1 MMGSRNLGVL
11 KLWVLPALLVVGSG
25 VEAGPNAKASKSIE
39 GAWVGDFGA
48 GTWTFKFQGSGRAWA
63 GQYTYPQ
70 YKGWNPV
77 INLAASDRAAR
88 FSLKARTAV
97 DFNLKLEP
105 SNNVLKGTVR
115 FAQGMKP
122 GSAPVTLPV
131 TFKRISP

>member
-1 MMGSRNLGVL
+1 MMVSKNLGIL
-11 KLWVLPALLVVGSG
+11 KLCVLPAFLLVGSG
-25 VEAGPNAKASKSIE
+25 VEAGSTAKANKSIE

-48 GTWTFKFQGSGRAWA
+48 GTWTFKFQGAGKTWA

-77 INLAASDRAAR
+77 INLTAVDRAAR

-115 FAQGMKP
+115 FAQGNTP
-122 GSAPVTLPV
+122 TSPPVTLPV
-131 TFKRISP
+131 TLKRILP

>member
-1 MMGSRNLGVL
+1 MGL
-11 KLWVLPALLVVGSG
+11 KTLRALQLCVLPALLVVGPG
-25 VEAGPNAKASKSIE
+25 VEAGPTAKGNKSIE

-48 GTWTFKFQGSGRAWA
+48 GTWTFKFEVSGRAWT

-77 INLAASDRAAR
+77 INLAAADRAAR
-88 FSLKARTAV
+88 FSLKAKTAV

-115 FAQGMKP
+115 FAQGRTP
-122 GSAPVTLPV
+122 TSPPVTLPV
-131 TFKRISP
+131 TLKRISP

>member
-1 MMGSRNLGVL
+1 MGSINLGVL
-11 KLWVLPALLVVGSG
+11 KLCILPALLVVGSG
-25 VEAGPNAKASKSIE
+25 VEAGPAAKAGKSIE

-48 GTWTFKFQGSGRAWA
+48 GAWTFKFQGSGKAWA

-122 GSAPVTLPV
+122 GSPPVTLPV